1 MKIFDETSCPQH
13 IVDIYTPLVSEYMW
27 ILNCADLDFMLSPIQ
42 VLEEI
47 DCPTLTFRTHHGNV
61 LVLPANWSVLICDRD
76 TAQLD
81 TITLA
86 ESAGREFTALTYGPR
101 STHPSYTKMTA
112 VDYCASGTISYPCL
126 AKHQM
131 LCYPIS
137 SFEWICISPSDPYNK
152 YLKDR
157 IIGDLIT

>member
-47 DCPTLTFRTHHGNV
+47 DCPTLTFKTHHGNM

-86 ESAGREFTALTYGPR
+86 VIVTGKQSRL
-101 STHPSYTKMTA
+101 S
-112 VDYCASGTISYPCL
+112 
-126 AKHQM
+126 
-131 LCYPIS
+131 
-137 SFEWICISPSDPYNK
+137 
-152 YLKDR
+152 
-157 IIGDLIT
+157 